1 MPQWS
6 QHDLHKHTHV
16 YSSDNQD
23 LGHIAEVYEDSFLI
37 HKGFFFPKDRYIPYS
52 AIASVEDDRVQL
64 LMSAEEARQKE
75 WEKRPDYEDH
85 LGDPVQLLYDRG
97 HGVHDPF
104 DETNPNPDKPE

>member
-6 QHDLHKHTHV
+6 QHDLHKHMHV

-64 LMSAEEARQKE
+64 LMGAQEASQKE

-85 LGDPVQLLYDRG
+85 LGDPLQLLYDRG